1 MLDWK
6 DPSELIGRGVWLV
19 DGVNLRKEII
29 KAVDVTYISSL
40 DYLGGKSLSS
50 IARVRLEH
58 KGWVSNIYR
67 LFMTKSAARQE
78 RLECI
83 SEDLKRIKSAR
94 NYHANE
100 LTKLDNEIERLNEFV
115 EGQLKKCRNK

>member
-19 DGVNLRKEII
+19 DGTSLRKEII
-29 KAVDVTYISSL
+29 KAIDVTYIDAL
-40 DYLGGKSLSS
+40 DYLGGKPLSS

-58 KGWVSNIYR
+58 KGWVSSIGR

-83 SEDLKRIKSAR
+83 AEDLKRIKSAR
-94 NYHANE
+94 NYHNNE
-100 LTKLDNEIERLNEFV
+100 ITKLDSEIEQLNKFV

>member
-19 DGVNLRKEII
+19 DGVSLRKEII
-29 KAVDVTYISSL
+29 EAVDVTYISSL
-40 DYLGGKSLSS
+40 DYLGGKPLSS

-78 RLECI
+78 RLECVA
-83 SEDLKRIKSAR
+83 EDIKRIKSAR
-94 NYHANE
+94 GYHANE
-100 LTKLDNEIERLNEFV
+100 ITKLNSELERLNKFV

>member
-1 MLDWK
+1 MLEWK

-19 DGVNLRKEII
+19 DGINLRKEII
-29 KAVDVTYISSL
+29 EAIDVTYISSL
-40 DYLGGKSLSS
+40 DYLGGKPLSS

-78 RLECI
+78 RLACI
-83 SEDLKRIKSAR
+83 AEDLKKIKSAR
-94 NYHANE
+94 NYHASE
-100 LTKLDNEIERLNEFV
+100 ITKLDSEIERLNKFV
-115 EGQLKKCRNK
+115 ESRIEKCRNN

>member
-19 DGVNLRKEII
+19 DGVNIRKEII
-29 KAVDVTYISSL
+29 EAVDVTYISSL
-40 DYLGGKSLSS
+40 EYLGGKSLSS

-58 KGWVSNIYR
+58 KGWVSSIGR

-78 RLECI
+78 RLDCI
-83 SEDLKRIKSAR
+83 AEDLKRIKSAR
-94 NYHANE
+94 GYHANE
-100 LTKLDNEIERLNEFV
+100 ITKLDSELERLNKFV
-115 EGQLKKCRNK
+115 EGRLEKCRNK